1 MQRQKA
7 SLKPLKRIVKKY
19 VWKLDINTSVKKVWD
34 MVRKINGKPI
44 NTNKYLNKW
53 IGEKCTEIVNLAEEF
68 ENNNKSLNPSLWK

>member
-1 MQRQKA
+1 M
-7 SLKPLKRIVKKY
+7 
-19 VWKLDINTSVKKVWD
+19 KKVWD